1 MAWQAKK
8 SFGQHALH
16 DKAVA
21 KRLVEALPV
30 GTGERV
36 VEVGPGEGALTRH
49 VFDLFEGSEVTLI
62 EADHDLFEDLKERF
76 EAADLIEG
84 DAALVDY
91 GQFSEPWHF
100 LSNLPYNA
108 SAAILKQVF
117 VTQKNLQSAVI
128 IAQKEQAQ
136 RMLAPAGEMSMLSL
150 STQLYASGKKVFDI
164 APGSFN
170 PPPNVD
176 SRAILLTPKV
186 RHGDEE
192 AILEFARPAFHE
204 RRKQLKK
211 TLSDAHGLE
220 AVLLAEKLLEIGL
233 TAQARPQELS
243 IEQWRDLYQKTR
255 K

>member
-16 DKAVA
+16 DKKVA
-21 KRLVEALPV
+21 KKLVEALPV
-30 GTGERV
+30 VKGERV
-36 VEVGPGEGALTRH
+36 VEVGPGEGALTQH
-49 VFDLFEGSEVTLI
+49 VFDLYNSSAVTLV
-62 EADHDLFEDLKERF
+62 EADQDLFEDLTDRF
-76 EAADLIEG
+76 PEADLIKG

-91 GQFSEPWHF
+91 GQFSESWHF

-117 VTQKNLQSAVI
+117 ITQTTLKSAVI

-150 STQLYASGKKVFDI
+150 STQLYASGKKLFDI

-170 PPPNVD
+170 PPPNVE
-176 SRAILLTPKV
+176 SRAILLTPKE
-186 RHGDEE
+186 RQGDEE
-192 AILEFARPAFHE
+192 AILEFARAAFHE

-211 TLSDAHGLE
+211 TLAVAHELDSE
-220 AVLLAEKLLEIGL
+220 AIGKVLVENGL
-233 TAQARPQELS
+233 TAPARPQELS
-243 IEQWRDLYQKTR
+243 TEN
-255 K
+255 